1 MSTATIIV
9 EMHNDLSNLPL
20 VKLAARAL
28 DADASTS
35 TNSTTLA
42 DVPSDR
48 RGHPSVNPAIPALIA
63 VVVFVVCTLVVLK
76 GVRALR
82 GDGVVPVYRKPQV
95 EEEKPRMWEVHMEQ
109 PPPSSC
115 VRVGEHG
122 WNGMM
127 PVSLEYLPPNEPP
140 CSTLSSAS
148 PTPPPLRSSPRASR
162 SLSRDS
168 PRSSWSTF
176 SEKPTASLYSVEA
189 TEEPARLRVA
199 VLIAMPSPT
208 KPSPSN
214 VLPAP
219 PPAYL
224 GLAEV

>member
-1 MSTATIIV
+1 MSTASTIIE

-20 VKLAARAL
+20 VKVSAPALRYTALRLTHPPQPLIYGPRMPLLAARAL
-28 DADASTS
+28 DADASAS

-109 PPPSSC
+109 SPPSSC
-115 VRVGEHG
+115 VHVGEHG

-127 PVSLEYLPPNEPP
+127 VREF
-140 CSTLSSAS
+140 
-148 PTPPPLRSSPRASR
+148 
-162 SLSRDS
+162 SLS
-168 PRSSWSTF
+168 
-176 SEKPTASLYSVEA
+176 
-189 TEEPARLRVA
+189 
-199 VLIAMPSPT
+199 
-208 KPSPSN
+208 
-214 VLPAP
+214 
-219 PPAYL
+219 
-224 GLAEV
+224 